1 MSYSKGNNLNLYS
14 KLEIKKTIFHTL
26 SSFSDKA
33 KFDERT
39 TFCVQLGSQ

>member
-14 KLEIKKTIFHTL
+14 KLEIKKTIFQPL
-26 SSFSDKA
+26 SSFLDKA

-39 TFCVQLGSQ
+39 TIDVGSQ